1 MEKENNQR
9 HRHRD
14 EHKHHHNH
22 HRSHRSEHGEKKRES
37 RNNDSQKKVVKDR
50 MKEVR
55 WEKVYKPIIQCIMAL
70 GFVVLIVAIIWFLAN
85 PEDGTRKNNNI
96 TPETVIKKQEE
107 LKADL
112 IEQEKQKE
120 NEDILKRIKEL
131 EKRVEDLEYQLR

>member
-1 MEKENNQR
+1 
-9 HRHRD
+9 
-14 EHKHHHNH
+14 
-22 HRSHRSEHGEKKRES
+22 
-37 RNNDSQKKVVKDR
+37 